1 MDIIAH
7 FLLTIIIFGWD
18 PFAIIGGILPDIL
31 YLLAFIKTKGREFKT
46 TKLFVYGERMH
57 SFFLLPLMGM
67 AIYGILRL
75 SSAII
80 FTLSVSLHI
89 LLDVLT
95 HKTKGPRFL
104 WPLKDYYSPKG
115 LVDWSK
121 IPVMITYY
129 LLIAIFAIIHEFVI

>member
-57 SFFLLPLMGM
+57 SFFPLTLNG
-67 AIYGILRL
+67 YGNIWDIKIVF
-75 SSAII
+75 SDN
-80 FTLSVSLHI
+80 FY
-89 LLDVLT
+89 
-95 HKTKGPRFL
+95 
-104 WPLKDYYSPKG
+104 PLGFPPY
-115 LVDWSK
+115 
-121 IPVMITYY
+121 IT
-129 LLIAIFAIIHEFVI
+129 